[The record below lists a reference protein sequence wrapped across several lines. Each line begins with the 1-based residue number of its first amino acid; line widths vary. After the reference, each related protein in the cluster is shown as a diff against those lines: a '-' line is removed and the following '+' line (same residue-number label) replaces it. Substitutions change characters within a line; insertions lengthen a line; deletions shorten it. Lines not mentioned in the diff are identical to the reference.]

1 MEIGSREWQ
10 NFIIDGAQQLGI
22 EVDEL
27 ASSAFST
34 HAAELIRW
42 NRKINLTS
50 ITHPRD
56 IAIKHFLDS
65 LAPAKFIPDGAKLLD
80 IGSGAGFPGIPLKI
94 LKPSLS
100 VLLIDG
106 VRKKINFLKHML
118 RTLRLNQSEA
128 LQIRAEKLGA
138 DPDRANF
145 FDVIISRA
153 LSDLTSFVINALPL
167 LAKHGRI
174 IAMKGEVDQKELEAV
189 RADIAKKRYS
199 IEVENYNLP
208 AIHKRRSI
216 IIIKHF
222 HQKVDRR

>member
-1 MEIGSREWQ
+1 
-10 NFIIDGAQQLGI
+10 
-22 EVDEL
+22 
-27 ASSAFST
+27 
-34 HAAELIRW
+34 
-42 NRKINLTS
+42 
-50 ITHPRD
+50 
-56 IAIKHFLDS
+56 
-65 LAPAKFIPDGAKLLD
+65 
-80 IGSGAGFPGIPLKI
+80 
-94 LKPSLS
+94 
-100 VLLIDG
+100 
-106 VRKKINFLKHML
+106 ML